1 MKKIALITFALVL
14 MNTATL
20 NAASDT
26 RLDEVATR
34 GSHVMPFNLEKTMHV
49 FTKVE
54 NGGIQQ
60 VIVKDK
66 KDTNQVKLIRTHLSK
81 IAHEFN
87 QGNFSNPEK
96 IHGSNMAGL
105 KLLRY
110 AKKDELSIVYKE
122 LPDGAQIDYTGENP
136 NLVNAIH
143 QFFDGQLS
151 DHAHHAM
158 SGHSSNHH

>member
-1 MKKIALITFALVL
+1 
-14 MNTATL
+14 
-20 NAASDT
+20 
-26 RLDEVATR
+26 
-34 GSHVMPFNLEKTMHV
+34 MHV

-143 QFFDGQLS
+143 QFFDSQLS